1 MTAVDTNVLVRLL
14 TQDDRRQAVHANTLF
29 ATGQVWIAKTV
40 LLETNWVLR
49 SLYGFGDNAVQGG
62 FTMLLGLPNV
72 RMEDE
77 AGVAEALS
85 LVSQGIEFAD
95 ALHLVSR
102 PRGARFVSFDRDL
115 IRRAGRAGVREIDT
129 IR

>member
-62 FTMLLGLPNV
+62 FTMLLGLPNI